1 MSNPAWDEFARLQH
15 HAAPP
20 DTTATKPLLL
30 ADDLVSEERLDA
42 FLIRYMDEE
51 QPFELHD
58 CRRWLKNLSRNRARK
73 WRERDAL
80 LASEGPCLASRAA
93 EAPLAAL
100 VCEEEWTL
108 MRRNITADDWNLLID
123 TSDGDYAGAAER
135 AGMAV
140 GTVKSRVSRCKR
152 HLHEVLSPDSRQ
164 A

>member
-1 MSNPAWDEFARLQH
+1 
-15 HAAPP
+15 
-20 DTTATKPLLL
+20 
-30 ADDLVSEERLDA
+30 
-42 FLIRYMDEE
+42 MDEE

-80 LASEGPCLASRAA
+80 LASEGPRLANRAA

-100 VCEEEWTL
+100 VREEEWTL
-108 MRRNITADDWNLLID
+108 VQRNTTADDWNLLMD
-123 TSDGDYAGAAER
+123 TSDGDYAGAAAR

-152 HLHEVLSPDSRQ
+152 HLRGVLARDGRLN
-164 A
+164 